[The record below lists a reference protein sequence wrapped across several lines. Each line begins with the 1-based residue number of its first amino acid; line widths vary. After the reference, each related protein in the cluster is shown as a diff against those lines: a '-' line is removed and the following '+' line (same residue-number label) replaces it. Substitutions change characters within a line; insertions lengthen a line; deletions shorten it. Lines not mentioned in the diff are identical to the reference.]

1 MNLKYYFAAAGILP
15 LLPLLYYQGKR
26 IQAAVPML
34 PEAKEPQGLVPG
46 PPDKILRLLCLGE
59 STIAGVGVATHAEGF
74 TGALARTLGAALRT
88 QVQWRVY
95 ARSGFTLRRV
105 RQKLLPLIEET
116 EVDLIVIGTGGND
129 AFKLT
134 NPSTF
139 RKEVL
144 ATIAELRERFG
155 TDIPI
160 AFPNMPPI
168 KEFPAFTPLIKA
180 TIGNLVEFH
189 GEQLAAAIV
198 NHPRVYFNED
208 IIRLKYWTE
217 ALNMEEDP
225 TAFFSDGV
233 HPSGLTYQVWGD
245 DFGKFLME
253 QGVFWG

>member
-1 MNLKYYFAAAGILP
+1 MLRYYLAAAGTLP
-15 LLPLLYYQGKR
+15 LLPILYYQGKR
-26 IQAAVPML
+26 IQAAVPTL
-34 PEAKEPQGLVPG
+34 PEAQEPQGQVPG
-46 PPDKILRLLCLGE
+46 QSDKVLRLLCLGE

-74 TGALARTLGAALRT
+74 TGALARTLGARLRT

-105 RQKLLPLIEET
+105 RKELLPLIEET
-116 EVDLIVIGTGGND
+116 ETDLVVIGTGGND

-139 RKEVL
+139 RKEAI
-144 ATIAELRERFG
+144 ATINDLRNRFG
-155 TDIPI
+155 ADTPI

-189 GEQLAAAIV
+189 GEQLAKV
-198 NHPRVYFNED
+198 VRNYPDVYFNEE
-208 IIRLKYWTE
+208 IIRLKYWAK
-217 ALNMEEDP
+217 ALKMEEDP

-245 DFGKFLME
+245 DFGQFLVRE
-253 QGVFWG
+253 GAFSG

>member
-1 MNLKYYFAAAGILP
+1 M
-15 LLPLLYYQGKR
+15 
-26 IQAAVPML
+26 
-34 PEAKEPQGLVPG
+34 
-46 PPDKILRLLCLGE
+46 
-59 STIAGVGVATHAEGF
+59 
-74 TGALARTLGAALRT
+74 
-88 QVQWRVY
+88 
-95 ARSGFTLRRV
+95 
-105 RQKLLPLIEET
+105 IEET

-139 RKEVL
+139 HREVV
-144 ATIAELRERFG
+144 ATITDLRNRFG

-189 GEQLAAAIV
+189 GEQLAKAIKD
-198 NHPRVYFNED
+198 HPQVYFNEE
-208 IIRLKYWTE
+208 IIRLRYWAK
-217 ALNMEEDP
+217 ALKMEEDP

-245 DFGKFLME
+245 DFAKFLIR
-253 QGVFWG
+253 QGVGSY